1 MSYGFLEVAATPSV
15 RAAQAAM
22 GSDTVWQDF
31 AGHRE
36 FTKFT
41 PDEAAF
47 IAQRDS
53 FYMAT
58 VSETGW
64 PYVQHRG
71 GPPGF
76 LKLIDETTLAFAD
89 YRGNRQYISL
99 GNLTADDRAALI
111 LMDYAG
117 RARLK
122 IYAHVEPVPLD
133 ADPVLAEQL
142 LTPGYKGKPER
153 ILLLHLVAFDWNCP
167 QHITPRF
174 TEREIADGIQ
184 PLRDRLAELEAE
196 NAALRARVVA
206 LDGDSPAR
214 RSKRSVLQSEG

>member
-1 MSYGFLEVAATPSV
+1 MPYGFLDVAATPSV

-22 GSDTVWQDF
+22 GSDQSGRTSR
-31 AGHRE
+31 AIASSIE
-36 FTKFT
+36 FT

-47 IAQRDS
+47 IAGRDS

-76 LKLIDETTLAFAD
+76 LKLVDEKTLAFAD
-89 YRGNRQYISL
+89 YRGNRQYISA
-99 GNLTADDRAALI
+99 GNLAADDRAALI

-133 ADPVLAEQL
+133 ADPTL
-142 LTPGYKGKPER
+142 
-153 ILLLHLVAFDWNCP
+153 
-167 QHITPRF
+167 
-174 TEREIADGIQ
+174 TERVTDAG
-184 PLRDRLAELEAE
+184 L
-196 NAALRARVVA
+196 
-206 LDGDSPAR
+206 
-214 RSKRSVLQSEG
+214 